1 MTKLVRSLSSGFLRS
16 ATRFSD
22 REALNVAGDRVS
34 YQELAEQA
42 KRLAATL
49 QAGATAGEVPL
60 TAVFAYRS
68 VTAYAAVLG
77 ALMAGRGYVPLN
89 RTFPIDRTRLM
100 LERSLCRSLVVDKE
114 SESQLSELLRG
125 LATPMVILCPDRLDG
140 TEASAKLPGHSVV
153 GANELV
159 DAMRW
164 RPPPVCQHA

>member
-68 VTAYAAVLG
+68 VTAYAAMLG

-89 RTFPIDRTRLM
+89 GTFPIDRTRLM
-100 LERSLCRSLVVDKE
+100 LENPSAAPSSSTRSLNHNWTDCY
-114 SESQLSELLRG
+114 
-125 LATPMVILCPDRLDG
+125 
-140 TEASAKLPGHSVV
+140 
-153 GANELV
+153 
-159 DAMRW
+159 
-164 RPPPVCQHA
+164 RP